1 MNIRNGKGG
10 LNLLTELKVC
20 YSFVFEDFFAVLDFV
35 QAVEGYSL
43 DFTSLLTA
51 MFSRVNF
58 QYSWLEMEY

>member
-1 MNIRNGKGG
+1 MYWKWEGGG

-20 YSFVFEDFFAVLDFV
+20 YSFVFEDFCTGLDFD

>member
-1 MNIRNGKGG
+1 MNIKNGRGG
-10 LNLLTELKVC
+10 SLLTELKVC

-51 MFSRVNF
+51 MFSRLNF

>member
-1 MNIRNGKGG
+1 MGRGG

-58 QYSWLEMEY
+58 QYS